1 MFRYSL
7 ERIMK
12 QLSFLPIVTFGQA
25 WHYQQDLSELRQDYL
40 CGYINELDKPVGMSW
55 DDWYKYVVIQED

>member
-1 MFRYSL
+1 MQ
-7 ERIMK
+7 
-12 QLSFLPIVTFGQA
+12 QLSFLPIVTFAQA

-55 DDWYKYVVIQED
+55 DDWYKYVVIQDD